1 MLSLSPA
8 STEKAMTKVA
18 SPENAVGRVLAA
30 VAAIGSAALAGRI
43 VWGNVVISTN
53 PDGFFILIFLVP
65 LGTLAWLCG
74 WYALWGHRPESRASI
89 RIAWKAGF
97 WVGLVVFL
105 ALFIGPIFVTP
116 ESNQGPLVGFLFGP
130 LGFAIGAIA
139 GAAYGRLRR

>member
-1 MLSLSPA
+1 
-8 STEKAMTKVA
+8 MTKVA

-43 VWGNVVISTN
+43 VWGLG
-53 PDGFFILIFLVP
+53 DLFLFLIWGVP

-74 WYALWGHRPESRASI
+74 WYALWGNRPESRASI

-105 ALFIGPIFVTP
+105 ALFIGPIVLTP
-116 ESNQGPLVGFLFGP
+116 ESNQGPLGGFLFGP
-130 LGFAIGAIA
+130 LGFTIGAIA
-139 GAAYGRLRR
+139 GAVYGRLRR

>member
-43 VWGNVVISTN
+43 FWAN
-53 PDGFFILIFLVP
+53 PGDLFVFLIIGVP

-139 GAAYGRLRR
+139 GAVYGKLRR

>member
-1 MLSLSPA
+1 MLSLSLV

-18 SPENAVGRVLAA
+18 SPENTVGRVLAA
-30 VAAIGSAALAGRI
+30 VAAIGSAALAGLSF
-43 VWGNVVISTN
+43 WAN
-53 PDGFFILIFLVP
+53 PADLFLFLIFLVP

-89 RIAWKAGF
+89 KIAWKAGF

-130 LGFAIGAIA
+130 LGFAIGAVA
-139 GAAYGRLRR
+139 GAAYGKLRR